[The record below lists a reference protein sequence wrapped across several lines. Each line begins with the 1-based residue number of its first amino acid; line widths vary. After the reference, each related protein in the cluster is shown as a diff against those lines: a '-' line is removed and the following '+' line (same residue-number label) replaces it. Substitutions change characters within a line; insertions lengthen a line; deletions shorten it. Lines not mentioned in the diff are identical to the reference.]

1 MKPLKIAGAA
11 IAAIIVVA
19 GLVLVIGIPS
29 SFLTSAIQAR
39 VERETGYR
47 LMIAGSTKIGVW
59 PSLNVTLNDVTLQDP
74 KDRDSSDRLTVGSI
88 EANIKLASLWS
99 GAPEV
104 TELVVDHPVLTVPLL
119 RERTVP
125 RNSPPRG
132 VVTATEAEANDKTVS
147 IGRVTVTDGAIVFS
161 NLRDRVTNRVDGINA
176 KATIGDDRNI
186 RATGTRDTLVVE
198 TIGFNDKAA
207 LDLIGHPHSESLR
220 VVERY
225 FGRNVAQKTAFWMEY
240 QGEGWMNPGS
250 NSVYAQVRSTDEH
263 PLCPICTMEVDPKIA
278 PKSVFAG
285 KTYYF
290 CSKSC
295 CKKFEKDPA
304 KYISQK

>member
-186 RATGTRDTLVVE
+186 RATGSAR
-198 TIGFNDKAA
+198 
-207 LDLIGHPHSESLR
+207 
-220 VVERY
+220 
-225 FGRNVAQKTAFWMEY
+225 
-240 QGEGWMNPGS
+240 
-250 NSVYAQVRSTDEH
+250 
-263 PLCPICTMEVDPKIA
+263 
-278 PKSVFAG
+278 
-285 KTYYF
+285 
-290 CSKSC
+290 
-295 CKKFEKDPA
+295 
-304 KYISQK
+304 